1 MPPKPNHTKLESP
14 YPADDERR
22 HFRRPSKVPR
32 PTRLRKG
39 LQPGQILI
47 LLAGR
52 FRGKRV
58 VFLKQLRSGLL
69 LVTGP
74 YRLNGVPL
82 KRVVQSMV
90 IPTSTRV
97 EVGQVKVDQVDDAYF
112 KRPAAKRAQQLRNE
126 AGFFEKQKGVFFVFR
141 PFLSTG
147 TNPFSA
153 IISVF

>member
-22 HFRRPSKVPR
+22 HFKRPSKAPR
-32 PTRLRKG
+32 PTKLRKEI
-39 LQPGQILI
+39 QAGQVLI

-97 EVGQVKVDQVDDAYF
+97 NLGQLKLEQVEDAYF
-112 KRPAAKRAQQLRNE
+112 RRPAVKRSQQLRNE
-126 AGFFEKQKGVFFVFR
+126 AGFFEKNK
-141 PFLSTG
+141 
-147 TNPFSA
+147 
-153 IISVF
+153 SVLTPLELA